1 MTTILQNTDSTNE
14 PNHSR
19 NGEPKMSARKEA
31 LLAAA
36 REQLTT
42 EKEARSNGGVDPDA
56 GPEIRYRGQVLKT
69 GAAGTPGSGIRR
81 TPSRSTGG
89 DDVRAALQKVKD
101 LYHDG
106 LISRAEAEKKRSEIL
121 GRL

>member
-1 MTTILQNTDSTNE
+1 MPS
-14 PNHSR
+14 
-19 NGEPKMSARKEA
+19 RKEE

-36 REQLTT
+36 REQLTSA
-42 EKEARSNGGVDPDA
+42 KQAGANGSNAPA
-56 GPEIRYRGQVLKT
+56 APEIRYRGQVLRS
-69 GAAGTPGSGIRR
+69 GSAGTPGSGIGAK
-81 TPSRSTGG
+81 PARSNGAGG
-89 DDVRAALQKVKD
+89 DEVRAALQKVKE

>member
-1 MTTILQNTDSTNE
+1 MAS
-14 PNHSR
+14 
-19 NGEPKMSARKEA
+19 RKEE

-36 REQLTT
+36 REQLTN
-42 EKEARSNGGVDPDA
+42 EKHARATGTSNGSA
-56 GPEIRYRGQVLKT
+56 APEIRYRGQVLR
-69 GAAGTPGSGIRR
+69 GGSAGTPGSGIGAQSARGGG
-81 TPSRSTGG
+81 GG

-106 LISRAEAEKKRSEIL
+106 LISRAEAEQKRSEIL

>member
-1 MTTILQNTDSTNE
+1 
-14 PNHSR
+14 
-19 NGEPKMSARKEA
+19 MSRKEE

-42 EKEARSNGGVDPDA
+42 EKNARAA
-56 GPEIRYRGQVLKT
+56 GTTTAQGAPEIRYRGQVLR
-69 GAAGTPGSGIRR
+69 GGSAGTPGSGIGAK
-81 TPSRSTGG
+81 PAGG
-89 DDVRAALQKVKD
+89 AAGSDDVRGALQKVKE
-101 LYHDG
+101 LFHDG